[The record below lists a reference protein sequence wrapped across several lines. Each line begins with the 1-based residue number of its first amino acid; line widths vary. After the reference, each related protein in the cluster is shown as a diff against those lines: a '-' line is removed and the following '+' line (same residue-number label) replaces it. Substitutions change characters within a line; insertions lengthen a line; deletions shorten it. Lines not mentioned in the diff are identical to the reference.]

1 MIWAEC
7 SKAVPNAAGGGRGRV
22 EMHSDAGG
30 VRRAGGRLPAGVQQ
44 NSASTKS
51 CLRSSCNINVCE
63 KTYVDLLYLRHVYN
77 LVTAII
83 KMG

>member
-7 SKAVPNAAGGGRGRV
+7 SKTVPNVVGGGRGRV
-22 EMHSDAGG
+22 GMHSDAGG
-30 VRRAGGRLPAGVQQ
+30 VRRAGGRLPADVQQ

-63 KTYVDLLYLRHVYN
+63 KDVRRPAVPAPCL
-77 LVTAII
+77 
-83 KMG
+83 